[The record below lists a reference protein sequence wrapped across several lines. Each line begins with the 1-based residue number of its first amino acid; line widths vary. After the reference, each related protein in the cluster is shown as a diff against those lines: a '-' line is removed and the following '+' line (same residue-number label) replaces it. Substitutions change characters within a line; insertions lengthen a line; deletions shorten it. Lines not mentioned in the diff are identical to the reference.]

1 MTDSEGGFEE
11 QERTVSFVVE
21 MANERL
27 DKVVRDRIPG
37 LSRSQGQKLIAAG
50 DVTVDGRVRK
60 SSYQVTPGER
70 VTISLP
76 SPQMHRSVEAESIPL
91 DIVYEDHQLLG
102 VNKPAGM
109 VVHPAPGHPR
119 GTLVNAL
126 LAYYPAIAEAG
137 RRERAGIVHRLDK
150 ETSGILVVAKDASA
164 LRALQEQFRAR
175 QVEKTYLALVHGR
188 VDPPEGIV
196 EVPIARDP
204 RDRQRMAALA
214 EGKYARTRYRVTES
228 FREHTLLEIH
238 PYTGR
243 THQVRVHLSWLGYPV
258 VGDAVYGPKDGT
270 LLTDR
275 HFLHAWQLQL
285 AHPATGE
292 LLTLI
297 APMPDELEDT
307 LEHLRSSRARGS
319 FRPSAR

>member
-1 MTDSEGGFEE
+1 MTDSQSGFEE
-11 QERTVSFVVE
+11 HDRTVFFVVE
-21 MANERL
+21 TNNERL

-60 SSYQVTPGER
+60 PSYQVTPGEQ
-70 VTISLP
+70 VSISLP
-76 SPQMHRSVEAESIPL
+76 SPEPRRTVQAEPIPL
-91 DIVYEDHQLLG
+91 DIVYEDPHLLG
-102 VNKPAGM
+102 VNKPPGM

-126 LAYYPAIAEAG
+126 LAHYPAIAEAG
-137 RRERAGIVHRLDK
+137 RRDRAGIVHRLDK

-175 QVEKTYLALVHGR
+175 QVEKTYLALVHGH
-188 VDPPEGIV
+188 VDPPEGII
-196 EVPIARDP
+196 EVPIARHP
-204 RDRQRMAALA
+204 QDRQRMAALA
-214 EGKYARTRYRVTES
+214 EGKYARTRYRATES
-228 FREHTLLEIH
+228 FREHTLLEVH

-243 THQVRVHLSWLGYPV
+243 THQVRVHLSWFGYPV
-258 VGDAVYGPKDGT
+258 VGDAVYGPEGGT
-270 LLTDR
+270 LLRGR

-292 LLTLI
+292 RLTLV
-297 APMPDELEDT
+297 APVPNELKDT
-307 LEHLRSSRARGS
+307 LEHLRSSRVRGS
-319 FRPSAR
+319 FRPSTR